1 MRVFIA
7 SDHGGFA
14 LKEFLKER
22 LGREHEIADL
32 GCDSEQSCDYPDFA
46 VLVAKAVAESNV
58 NDPPLKRQALLNAK
72 TTQGYAAAI
81 CSHSSPVSK
90 QVHFGCSGVKQA
102 QGAALVAGGSGKA
115 LGILCC
121 GTGIGMSLAANKVKG
136 IRAAVVYDEFTAK
149 MAREHNNANIAC
161 FGGRN
166 IKPET
171 AAQLAGIFLTAKFA
185 GETKEG
191 ERHLKRVQK
200 IGEIEK
206 RYFK

>member
-1 MRVFIA
+1 MLCYIA

-14 LKEFLKER
+14 LKEALKES
-22 LGREHEIADL
+22 LAKKFEVKDL
-32 GCDSEQSCDYPDFA
+32 GCDSEESCDYPDFA
-46 VLVAKAVAESNV
+46 VLAAKAVAKE
-58 NDPPLKRQALLNAK
+58 K
-72 TTQGYAAAI
+72 
-81 CSHSSPVSK
+81 
-90 QVHFGCSGVKQA
+90 
-102 QGAALVAGGSGKA
+102 GS

-171 AAQLAGIFLTAKFA
+171 AAQLAGLFLTAKFA

-191 ERHLKRVQK
+191 ARHLKRVLK